1 MSSYLSFIYISC
13 KLTAVINWQQWK
25 HSMRER
31 GRARWSLKSC
41 HIKRGERERG
51 GAEFS
56 QREKR
61 ALLAEFWQPLNFL
74 LVYRFST
81 FKTKKMQRRV
91 FTCHS
96 CCQCH
101 TSAAAVAW
109 QMRCDKAKSV
119 WPLPKTKTS
128 CHTQPIPHAIP
139 PAIPH
144 PCSVLGSKC
153 CHISES
159 ATN

>member
-1 MSSYLSFIYISC
+1 MQINCSN
-13 KLTAVINWQQWK
+13 KLATMEAFNARK
-25 HSMRER
+25 RES
-31 GRARWSLKSC
+31 ALILKELP
-41 HIKRGERERG
+41 HKGERERG

-139 PAIPH
+139 PAISH